1 MNNDMNN
8 VNGKEKV
15 LSKICKNILGKL
27 KKFFGVK
34 RNIIIVA
41 LVVLVLVVL
50 FIGIKFLGNKK
61 ENFVLN
67 QAYDV
72 YPDEVRELYAN
83 IVSVSC
89 NGDIHF
95 DINVDGGKV
104 DVDKIKK
111 QDLLNYMFSYLD
123 KHNLLE
129 DHIDD
134 GVIKSAQNTLF
145 DNKINLLDDI
155 KSYSY
160 GDHVY
165 NYASG
170 KVNRKGAK
178 CQAQD
183 VKYVTHLYGYY
194 LIDDKLSIDVLVGY
208 EKNNVLY
215 TYDNKEMG
223 EYDGD
228 VSKLSK
234 LMEPASYY
242 TITYTRY
249 DKGKYKLSSIEW
261 KHKS

>member
-1 MNNDMNN
+1 M
-8 VNGKEKV
+8 
-15 LSKICKNILGKL
+15 
-27 KKFFGVK
+27 
-34 RNIIIVA
+34 
-41 LVVLVLVVL
+41 
-50 FIGIKFLGNKK
+50 
-61 ENFVLN
+61 
-67 QAYDV
+67 
-72 YPDEVRELYAN
+72 
-83 IVSVSC
+83 
-89 NGDIHF
+89 
-95 DINVDGGKV
+95 
-104 DVDKIKK
+104 
-111 QDLLNYMFSYLD
+111 
-123 KHNLLE
+123 E

-134 GVIKSAQNTLF
+134 NVIKSVQNTLF
-145 DNKINLLDDI
+145 DKKINLLGDI

-170 KVNRKGAK
+170 KVKRKSAK
-178 CQAQD
+178 CKTQD

-194 LIDDKLSIDVLVGY
+194 LVGDKLSINVLVGY

-215 TYDNKEMG
+215 TFDNKEMG

-228 VSKLSK
+228 VSWLSK